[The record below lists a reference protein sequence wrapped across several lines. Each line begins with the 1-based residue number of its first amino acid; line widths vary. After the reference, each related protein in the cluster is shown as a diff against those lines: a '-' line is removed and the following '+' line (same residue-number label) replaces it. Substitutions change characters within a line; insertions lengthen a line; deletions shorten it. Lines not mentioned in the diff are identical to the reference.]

1 MRAHLSVPAPERPE
15 EPPATADAAVAPAS
29 DVPAEPEASSWDN
42 RPPMPETPPRPE
54 GMVRWFTPGLNVKRW
69 LLLLFAAIVLLSLAF
84 GYALKDAYT
93 TFAFPR
99 FVGPLTLQFMPRWA
113 RAVLFLGL
121 GVSVAAFAFYRLGR
135 SILGPFL
142 PLASSSGSGVVEQI
156 YTHRLLAKGPRLVAI
171 GGGTGM
177 SSMLR
182 GIK

>member
-1 MRAHLSVPAPERPE
+1 MRARLERTSGPEETAPEVSLVGSAAPQ
-15 EPPATADAAVAPAS
+15 PPG
-29 DVPAEPEASSWDN
+29 PEAASWDN
-42 RPPMPETPPRPE
+42 LAAMPEIPPRPE

-93 TFAFPR
+93 TIAFPR

-121 GVSVAAFAFYRLGR
+121 SVVMAAVAFYKLGR

-142 PLASSSGSGVVEQI
+142 PMASSSGSGVVEQI
-156 YTHRLLAKGPRLVAI
+156 YTHRLLAKGPRLVA
-171 GGGTGM
+171 TGAGE
-177 SSMLR
+177 LFPR
-182 GIK
+182 KLQAGE